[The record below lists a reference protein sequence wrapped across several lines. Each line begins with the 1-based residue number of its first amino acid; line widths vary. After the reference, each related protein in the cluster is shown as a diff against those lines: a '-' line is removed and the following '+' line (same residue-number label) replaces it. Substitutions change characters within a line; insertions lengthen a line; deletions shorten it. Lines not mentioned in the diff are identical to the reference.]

1 MRMDLVH
8 SSSPKMMAGM
18 LSGFFIVCLLWSRV
32 SRVFSMDKPIGW
44 AVGSP
49 FVGVSISMMR
59 CFVVLLLLFCI
70 LQAAALAGFVSFLSR
85 YKSFA
90 AVVEWFSMV
99 NAGKNNGRGKNDE
112 EAKRK
117 SPSMRAED
125 LRNKPGEKLRKCIAG
140 SALWLREVSNLYFST
155 ERFPIGR
162 FCPRN

>member
-1 MRMDLVH
+1 MRMDLVYG
-8 SSSPKMMAGM
+8 SSPKLMAGM
-18 LSGFFIVCLLWSRV
+18 LSGFFIICLLWSRV
-32 SRVFSMDKPIGW
+32 SRVFYANTQLGW

-70 LQAAALAGFVSFLSR
+70 LQAAALASFVSFLSR

-90 AVVEWFSMV
+90 AVVEWFSSV
-99 NAGKNNGRGKNDE
+99 NSKKNASGSGAEEICPQNGLKRE
-112 EAKRK
+112 E
-117 SPSMRAED
+117 E
-125 LRNKPGEKLRKCIAG
+125 LRNKPGEKLRRCIAC
-140 SALWLREVSNLYFST
+140 SALWLREVSSFYFST